1 MFLFVVPFC
10 LTVRCLFVVLYL
22 LQVVGVLLKY
32 LDDDLMVLNT
42 SVVKSV
48 FER

>member
-1 MFLFVVPFC
+1 MANINLTIVLLFHFKVVVP
-10 LTVRCLFVVLYL
+10 
-22 LQVVGVLLKY
+22 LLKY

-48 FER
+48 FHR